1 MINPKDLALVIDEFT
16 PGALITNVIKIKD
29 FVEERIKDYTP
40 EQYIGMADMAKLDRA
55 ELNNAAKTLNAKRIE
70 LEKEFMRPF
79 VDVKTLITTT
89 VKTIEGAAAKLDE
102 IVKEEESREKAAKR
116 EEIEIYFA
124 GKAFILAPLDK
135 IFDQR
140 WLNKG
145 IKAKEWQADIDAKID
160 KIYADIKIIER
171 LQNDAEVIK
180 SVYLTTLSIDAALKQ
195 ADALEEN
202 RKVLQKEKEARAN
215 READAELKKAE
226 QTLEAEIINDWKDQ
240 ATAATIAAATGAEI
254 EESDPFIFLELRV
267 SGNKSAIYRLKEWM
281 LKNGIQYEKL

>member
-16 PGALITNVIKIKD
+16 PGALITNVIKIKE

-55 ELNNAAKTLNAKRIE
+55 ELNNAAKTLNTKRIE

-89 VKTIEGAAAKLDE
+89 VKTIEGAASKLDE
-102 IVKEEESREKAAKR
+102 IVKEEEAREKAAKR

-124 GKAFILAPLDK
+124 GKSFILAPLDK

-145 IKAKEWQADIDAKID
+145 TKAKEWQADIDAKID

-202 RKVLQKEKEARAN
+202 RKVLQKEKEARDT
-215 READAELKKAE
+215 RESEAAIKKAE
-226 QTLEAEIINDWKDQ
+226 QTLEA
-240 ATAATIAAATGAEI
+240 
-254 EESDPFIFLELRV
+254 
-267 SGNKSAIYRLKEWM
+267 
-281 LKNGIQYEKL
+281 

>member
-79 VDVKTLITTT
+79 VDVKTLITAT

-202 RKVLQKEKEARAN
+202 RKVLQKEKDARAI

-240 ATAATIAAATGAEI
+240 ATTATIAAATGAEI
-254 EESDPFIFLELRV
+254 EEADPFIFVELRV